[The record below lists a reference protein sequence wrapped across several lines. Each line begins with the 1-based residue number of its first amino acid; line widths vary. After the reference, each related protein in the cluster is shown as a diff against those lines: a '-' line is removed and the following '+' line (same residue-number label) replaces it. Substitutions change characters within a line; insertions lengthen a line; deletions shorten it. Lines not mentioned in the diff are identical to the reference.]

1 MCEGEIV
8 LVVYI
13 DVLILE
19 NFIVNMFL
27 VSITCQTLRVRA
39 DIRLML
45 VSAALGASY
54 VITMLYPKL
63 DYLTKLPFQI
73 LVAAFMVFIVLGAK
87 KLILILKGTSL
98 LILYSMLLSGF
109 CVFIQYKKSG
119 NTVFSTN
126 LIDFDYRWLLL
137 SIMIL
142 YVVIYRFVVFI
153 QDRKELASYTY
164 NVEIVTNKFTRT
176 VKAFLDTGN
185 ELREPVT
192 NLPVMIV
199 EKSLLG
205 GLELKDSEKL
215 FIPYKVVNG
224 SSGKL
229 EGFKPEF
236 IKIYYEDNKFELRN
250 VIIGVCDN
258 KLSEID
264 EFEAL
269 LSRGIV

>member
-1 MCEGEIV
+1 M
-8 LVVYI
+8 VVYI
-13 DVLILE
+13 DVLIFE

-27 VSITCQTLRVRA
+27 LAVTCQTLRIKA
-39 DIRLML
+39 STKLML
-45 VSAALGASY
+45 ISAAMGASY
-54 VITMLYPKL
+54 VITMVYPRL
-63 DYLTKLPFQI
+63 SYFTRLPFQI
-73 LVAAFMVFIVLGAK
+73 IVAAMMVTISLDRR
-87 KLILILKGTSL
+87 KLFLIFKGTSL

-119 NTVFSTN
+119 ITMLSNN
-126 LIDFDYRWLLL
+126 LIDFDYKWLLL
-137 SIMIL
+137 SVMIL
-142 YVVIYRFVVFI
+142 YIIINRFVVFI

-164 NVEIVTNKFTRT
+164 DVEIVTDKFTKT

-199 EKSLLG
+199 EKKLLG
-205 GLELKDSEKL
+205 ELKLNDSEKL
-215 FIPYKVVNG
+215 FIPYRVVNG
-224 SSGKL
+224 AGGRL

-236 IKIYYEDNKFELRN
+236 IKIYYKDNRFELRN
-250 VIIGVCDN
+250 VVIGVCDS